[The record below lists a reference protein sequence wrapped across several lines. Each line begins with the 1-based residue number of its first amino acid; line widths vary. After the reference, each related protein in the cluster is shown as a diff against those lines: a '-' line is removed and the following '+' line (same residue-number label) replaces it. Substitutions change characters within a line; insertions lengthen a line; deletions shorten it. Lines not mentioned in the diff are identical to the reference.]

1 MCPCLVILCS
11 SFHFVDVDRSENL
24 NDAETKESL
33 CSDENK
39 MNSGGEGERSKA
51 EVGNEAFDD
60 DKDTVET
67 ETNVKTPKEQTGDTE
82 TKGTQ
87 KPSEHVYKA
96 RQEKHKETQAKEK
109 QGENGRKETQ
119 VKKKKQSEDRR
130 KETQVKK
137 KETQQNNKQSEDGCK
152 ETPQNK
158 KQSED
163 GCKETQVKKKETQQ
177 KKKQS
182 GDGRK
187 ETQVKK
193 KETAKEEAE

>member
-67 ETNVKTPKEQTGDTE
+67 ETNVKTPKEQS
-82 TKGTQ
+82 KGTQ
-87 KPSEHVYKA
+87 KPRGHRNQVNMYT
-96 RQEKHKETQAKEK
+96 RR
-109 QGENGRKETQ
+109 GRKSTRRHRQ
-119 VKKKKQSEDRR
+119 RRNRVKMDARR
-130 KETQVKK
+130 H
-137 KETQQNNKQSEDGCK
+137 
-152 ETPQNK
+152 
-158 KQSED
+158 
-163 GCKETQVKKKETQQ
+163 
-177 KKKQS
+177 
-182 GDGRK
+182 R
-187 ETQVKK
+187 
-193 KETAKEEAE
+193 